1 MMRQN
6 LGGLKAPKRVRAAH
20 IKRKTHK
27 PVFPHKHR
35 LPHHFDHPRFW
46 GNHPHQTLTTQDR
59 QYRVGKYGTN
69 LTQIMQG
76 LLVDTAFLKVDLG
89 SITDLLD
96 DLLENRT
103 L

>member
-1 MMRQN
+1 M
-6 LGGLKAPKRVRAAH
+6 
-20 IKRKTHK
+20 
-27 PVFPHKHR
+27 
-35 LPHHFDHPRFW
+35 LP
-46 GNHPHQTLTTQDR
+46 G
-59 QYRVGKYGTN
+59 

-103 L
+103 LETMS